1 MLSLKAFLITGLAGL
16 LLSVLLLW
24 STNSL
29 LHTRSDLKTV
39 REQVTIL
46 QTQTDKFAKDYA
58 DLQSRLLA
66 VEKNDAQFKS
76 DLNEAFKRNP
86 QGLGARAADPVID
99 VLCKRLRCTDASGT
113 PGSAVPAPAR

>member
-29 LHTRSDLKTV
+29 VHTQRDLKTV

-58 DLQSRLLA
+58 DLQTRLLA
-66 VEKNDAQFKS
+66 IEKSDAQFKS
-76 DLNEAFKRNP
+76 DLNEAFKKHP
-86 QGLGARAADPVID
+86 QGLSTRAADPVID
-99 VLCKRLRCTDASGT
+99 VLCQRLRCTDSGNP
-113 PGSAVPAPAR
+113 PGSPVPAPAR